1 MTNQIC
7 PPPIHPPVVVFAS
20 HEELLRSARD
30 MWAVAVSLLT
40 ELTPDKFTT
49 APWAAGLFTVEL
61 PFILAKLWHLQQ
73 GLLTT
78 AHSYMQTESM
88 LTTFLE
94 SIDITKLFSQLTRWN
109 IDLQQGLS
117 PILGITQHVPATSIM
132 QPSDVDIIRKR
143 FDENTW
149 SGQALIRHENFA
161 LNTGHA
167 QHWFYL
173 PKNHDWN
180 VSNGEVSLDQPD
192 SRLTDFIRQKTSSAD
207 QIFLVAEKDGEIFVP
222 DVPTQNLEGTVSVF
236 RFSN

>member
-1 MTNQIC
+1 MTNPTC
-7 PPPIHPPVVVFAS
+7 PVPVHPPVVVFAS

-73 GLLTT
+73 GLLAT

-94 SIDITKLFSQLTRWN
+94 SIDITKLFGQLTQWN
-109 IDLQQGLS
+109 IDLHQGQQ
-117 PILGITQHVPATSIM
+117 PPRGISQHVPETNIM
-132 QPSDVDIIRKR
+132 QPSDVNIIKAR
-143 FDENTW
+143 FEENTW
-149 SGQALIRHENFA
+149 SGKPLIRHESFQMHDGNS
-161 LNTGHA
+161 

-173 PKNHDWN
+173 PKGHEWN
-180 VSNGEVSLDQPD
+180 VINGLVSLDQPD
-192 SRLTDFIRQKTSSAD
+192 PRLTDFIKQKTLSAD
-207 QIFLVAEKDGEIFVP
+207 QIYLVAEKDGEVFIP
-222 DVPTQNLEGTVSVF
+222 DVTSQNLEGKVSVF
-236 RFSN
+236 RFSD

>member
-1 MTNQIC
+1 MTNPTC
-7 PPPIHPPVVVFAS
+7 PAPTHPPVVVYAT

-73 GLLTT
+73 GLLTS

-88 LTTFLE
+88 LTTFIE
-94 SIDITKLFSQLTRWN
+94 SIDITKLFGQLVQWN
-109 IDLQQGLS
+109 IDLQKGVQPPS
-117 PILGITQHVPATSIM
+117 GISQHVPATNIM
-132 QPSDVDIIRKR
+132 QPSDVNIIKAR

-149 SGQALIRHENFA
+149 SGQPLIRHESFT
-161 LNTGHA
+161 LTEGRA

-173 PKNHDWN
+173 PKGHDWDVIN
-180 VSNGEVSLDQPD
+180 GQVSIDQPD
-192 SRLTDFIRQKTSSAD
+192 PRLRDFIRQRTPSSD
-207 QIFLVAEKDGEIFVP
+207 QIFLVAEKDGEVFIP
-222 DVPTQNLEGTVSVF
+222 DVATQNLEGMVSVF